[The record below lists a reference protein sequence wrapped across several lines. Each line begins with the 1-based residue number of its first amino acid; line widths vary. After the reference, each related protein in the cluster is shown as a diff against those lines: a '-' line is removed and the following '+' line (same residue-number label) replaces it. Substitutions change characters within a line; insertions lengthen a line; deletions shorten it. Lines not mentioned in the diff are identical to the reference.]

1 LLVPLAQRGT
11 VARFLKSA
19 EDAEKIGG
27 FIEDIRD
34 AMMEYQVRSQSSR
47 YLLV

>member
-11 VARFLKSA
+11 VARLLKSA

-34 AMMEYQVRSQSSR
+34 AMMEYQVCPPSSQYR
-47 YLLV
+47 LG